1 MPSRILLLKFFIGL
15 SLSVSQIVIA
25 SDEDQLRRHFSGMPV
40 AILIDLPST
49 RKGLDLYPH
58 KYPEASRAWFDSGEY
73 REHLIDSGVGVQQGE
88 VIYVTE
94 INVKGKHIEFH
105 LGAGGTSQRPEK
117 QRSYES
123 GNQLT
128 RELERQLN
136 AATIDSEKRKLRAQ
150 LNDERRRLR
159 REQDILNDMY
169 EEQYQ
174 KALSK
179 HTKEEWDL
187 MAGSRINI
195 RFDGRVPTDAL
206 TPEGLMEDLK
216 GFVDFNID
224 PIVTSDESELLS
236 TYGATPLDWF
246 PLRKGLT
253 IDEVDSILGTSE
265 SFVSCEEQP
274 QGSLKVTV
282 CYFKS
287 DEATLKI
294 NFVDGVLVRYAL
306 TSN

>member
-1 MPSRILLLKFFIGL
+1 MLRRILLLKFFMCL
-15 SLSVSQIVIA
+15 SLSIPQIVTA
-25 SDEDQLRRHFSGMPV
+25 NDEDQLRQHFSGMPV

-49 RKGLDLYPH
+49 RQGLDLYPH
-58 KYPEASRAWFDSGEY
+58 RYPEANRAWFDSQEY
-73 REHLIDSGVGVQQGE
+73 RERLIDAGVGVQQGE

-105 LGAGGTSQRPEK
+105 LGAGGTSQRPKK

-136 AATIDSEKRKLRAQ
+136 AATVDSEKRRIRAR
-150 LNDERRRLR
+150 LNDERRRLS
-159 REQDILNDMY
+159 REQDILNDIH

-174 KALSK
+174 QALSE
-179 HTKEEWDL
+179 HTKAEWDL

-195 RFDGRVPTDAL
+195 RFNGRVPTDAL
-206 TPEGLMEDLK
+206 TPEGLIEDLK
-216 GFVDFNID
+216 GFVDFNVN
-224 PIVTSDESELLS
+224 PIITSDESELLS
-236 TYGATPLDWF
+236 TNRTTPLDWF

-253 IDEVDSILGTSE
+253 TDEVHSILGTSE

-282 CYFKS
+282 CHFKS
-287 DEATLKI
+287 NEVTLET